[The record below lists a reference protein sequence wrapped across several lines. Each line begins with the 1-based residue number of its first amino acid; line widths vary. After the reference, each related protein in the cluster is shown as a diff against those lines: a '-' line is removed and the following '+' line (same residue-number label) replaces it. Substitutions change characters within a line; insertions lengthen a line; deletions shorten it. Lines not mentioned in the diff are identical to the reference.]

1 MSKIKIATT
10 DVFIDVDD
18 YLINQWQLDAIKE
31 WARKIV
37 ELQGT
42 NVTRSGVLAELIVN
56 KLDELPC
63 VGKGCEK

>member
-1 MSKIKIATT
+1 MSKIKIATK
-10 DVFIDVDD
+10 DVYMDVDD
-18 YLINQWQLDAIKE
+18 YLINQWARDAIKE

-56 KLDELPC
+56 RLDELPC
-63 VGKGCEK
+63 IGKGEK

>member
-1 MSKIKIATT
+1 MSKIKIATK
-10 DVFIDVDD
+10 DVYMDVDD
-18 YLINQWQLDAIKE
+18 YLINQWTLDAIKE

-37 ELQGT
+37 ELQGDKI
-42 NVTRSGVLAELIVN
+42 TRSGVLAELIVN